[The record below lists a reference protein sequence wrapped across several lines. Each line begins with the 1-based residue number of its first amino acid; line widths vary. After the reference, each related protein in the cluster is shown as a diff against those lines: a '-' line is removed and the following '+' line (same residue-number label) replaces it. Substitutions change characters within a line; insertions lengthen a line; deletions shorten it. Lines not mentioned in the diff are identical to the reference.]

1 MKGLPARCFTVVL
14 WLALLVIAAFAG
26 IRLATPW
33 LAGQRATIEEL
44 ANSALDRSVSIGAID
59 AVWRGLDL
67 NVRLRDVKVKNASG
81 QVLLS
86 FDEARATPDLMRS
99 LGRRRLALAS
109 LHVTGARLHVIRAH
123 GELTVRG
130 IRRRQQPKFDP
141 DADRNVSLHDSHIFW
156 EDRQLDVN
164 YRLRHVDAT
173 LDASGEYTR
182 LRARFALAGSRA
194 TRLLLAADIQ
204 RLPAPPADLR
214 GTFYMQGE
222 QLPASKLPASLRAK
236 IARGTAAL
244 QVWGDVKNGAVARV
258 VGTAGIEDASLADG
272 RQLESVGLKFG
283 WRHKARGWQMRVED
297 LEVTRAERSWRVA
310 AAGLDSR
317 AARNGQTAYRGWLS
331 NAKVEDLLALLPDS
345 DSIDTLR
352 PLIARAP
359 AGELTDTRLSASV
372 ENGQLLRY
380 RARGRFHDL
389 SLAADTD
396 APGFGGADGR
406 FAFSRNAGTL
416 ALRTHDLEIQHPRL
430 FNGPLRFDTLRGDVR
445 WRRGNDRLVM
455 RSPKLSLSNKDFAAS
470 GPFELRLG
478 AGRPYLDT
486 RIALS
491 RGEVAKV
498 VDYLPVKILSPRATK
513 WLEQAL
519 VAGKLVSGDVHMRGD
534 IADFPFR
541 HSDGNGDGDGEF
553 EARLDV
559 EQGILDYRPGWPRV
573 EAARAEVRFRGPS
586 VSVTGARARVLNSR
600 IDAATVLIP
609 DLREGELQ
617 LSLSGHGPVDDIARY
632 LQRSVL
638 AESNIFE
645 RLTVSGDS
653 RLALALRLPL
663 SKDSG
668 REPEVSG
675 AVTFDHAGLR
685 IAPPGLQFTGIEGEL
700 AFSPEGFRAE
710 HINGRFRGHKV
721 TADVAPG
728 EDKRTVVSVHG
739 RLPARTLLADFE
751 HPLVRQLRG
760 RSLWQARLGLPG
772 IGKPPADARPQPLG
786 FSLVSS
792 LQGTSV
798 DLPQPLQKRAAERR
812 LFRVVTAFG
821 GDEQQ
826 HPVRVQYGPDLS
838 AVLLL
843 TGNQGGMRIERGAL
857 NYARGLARLPRVGV
871 TVKAA
876 LAEFSVEDWARQLQ
890 AETPG
895 TVRNGDASLALRQLD
910 VAARRLRWSGRTFDN
925 LRIEALQRNGRWM
938 AQVSSTQVAGR
949 IVLPADRGSP
959 APLVANLEHLDLQ
972 AGQDAGHDKG
982 VAMDARELP
991 PLRVTAKALRIG
1003 KFEFSD
1009 MRLETTR
1016 MKNGMRV
1023 RKLELSA
1030 PDFEGR
1036 VQGAWYVGEAAQK
1049 SRFDLVLDSDN
1060 LGELLQ
1066 LWDLQHSM
1074 RDGIAHVEARL
1085 DWPDAPARFD
1095 LARLSGQASLRVT
1108 DGRLRGLD
1116 PGPGRLLGLFNLG
1129 AIQRRLSLDFS
1140 DLFRTGFSF
1149 DTMAGDLA
1157 FRDANMYTDNTVIDG
1172 PAALIKITGRTGLV
1186 AHDYDQRV
1194 VVVPKIMSG
1203 LPLAGALL
1211 GGPAVGAALFVAE
1224 KVLGELDGGVDEADG
1239 IVYTVTG
1246 PWETPRIKMV
1256 DTPGPASE
1264 PKQKFPAT
1272 IRK

>member
-1 MKGLPARCFTVVL
+1 MSVVL
-14 WLALLVIAAFAG
+14 RRSFTMALSLALLVTLAFAG

-33 LAGQRATIEEL
+33 LAGHRETLESL
-44 ANSALDRSVSIGAID
+44 ASASLDRPVSIGAID
-59 AVWRGLDL
+59 AAWRGLDL
-67 NVRLRDVKVKNASG
+67 NVRLRDVTVKNASG

-86 FDEARATPDLMRS
+86 FDEARATPDLMHS

-109 LHVTGARLHVIRAH
+109 LHVTGARLHIIRAH
-123 GELTVRG
+123 GKLTARG
-130 IRRRQQPKFDP
+130 IRRRQHPTFAA
-141 DADRNVSLHDSHIFW
+141 DAERTVSLRDSRIFW

-173 LDASGEYTR
+173 LDAGGGNTR
-182 LRARFALAGSRA
+182 LRARFALAASRA
-194 TRLLLAADIQ
+194 ARLVVAADLQ
-204 RLPAPPADLR
+204 TLLTLPASGLR
-214 GTFYMQGE
+214 GTFYLQGE
-222 QLPASKLPASLRAK
+222 QLPASKLRAN

-244 QVWGDVKNGAVARV
+244 QVWGHVENGAVARV
-258 VGTAGIEDASLADG
+258 VGTAGIEDARLADG
-272 RQLESVGLKFG
+272 WQLESVGLKFG
-283 WRHKARGWQMRVED
+283 WRHKARGWQMRIED
-297 LEVTRAERSWRVA
+297 LEVTSAGRGWRAT

-331 NAKVEDLLALLPDS
+331 NAKVEDLLALAPNS
-345 DSIDTLR
+345 DSIDALR
-352 PLIARAP
+352 PLMARAP
-359 AGELTDTRLSASV
+359 TGELRETWLSARI
-372 ENGQLLRY
+372 EKGQLLHY
-380 RARGRFHDL
+380 RAHGRFHDL
-389 SLAADTD
+389 SLAADAD
-396 APGFGGADGR
+396 APGFAGADGR
-406 FAFSRNAGTL
+406 FAFSRSTGTL
-416 ALRTHDLEIQHPRL
+416 ALRTHGLEIQYPRL
-430 FNGPLRFDTLRGDVR
+430 FDGPSQFDRLRGDVC
-445 WRRGNDRLVM
+445 WRRENERLVM
-455 RSPKLSLSNKDFAAS
+455 RSPKLSLSNEDFAAS

-478 AGRPYLDT
+478 AGRPYLNT

-498 VDYLPVKILSPRATK
+498 ADYLPVKILSPRATE
-513 WLEQAL
+513 WLKQAL
-519 VAGKLVSGDVHMRGD
+519 VAGRLVSGDVHVRGD

-541 HSDGNGDGDGEF
+541 HSDGNGEF
-553 EARLDV
+553 EARFDV

-573 EAARAEVRFRGPS
+573 EAARAEVRFSGPS
-586 VSVTGARARVLNSR
+586 VSVTGARAQVLDSQ

-617 LSLSGHGPVDDIARY
+617 LSLAGHGPVEDIAQY

-638 AESNIFE
+638 AESNLFE

-668 REPEVSG
+668 EEPEVSG
-675 AVTFDHAGLR
+675 RVTFDRAGLR
-685 IAPPGLQFTGIEGEL
+685 IAPPGLDFNGIEGEL

-710 HINGRFRGHKV
+710 NINGRFRGHKV
-721 TADVAPG
+721 TAGVAPG
-728 EDKRTVVSVHG
+728 EDKRTIVSVRG
-739 RLPARTLLADFE
+739 RLPASALLADVE

-760 RSLWQARLGLPG
+760 ASLWQARLGLPA
-772 IGKPPADARPQPLG
+772 IGKPPADAEPRPLG

-792 LQGTSV
+792 LQGTTV
-798 DLPQPLQKRAAERR
+798 DLPQPLLKRAAERR

-826 HPVRVQYGPDLS
+826 HPVRAQYGPDLS

-843 TGNQGGMRIERGAL
+843 TGDKGGMRIERGAL
-857 NYARGLARLPRVGV
+857 SYARGLARLPRVGV

-876 LAEFSVEDWARQLQ
+876 FAEFSVEDWARQLQ

-895 TVRNGDASLALRQLD
+895 TLEKGGASISLRQLD
-910 VAARRLRWSGRTFDN
+910 VAARRLRWSGRTFDK

-938 AQVSSTQVAGR
+938 AQVRSAQVAGR
-949 IVLPADRGSP
+949 VVVPADRDSP

-972 AGQDAGHDKG
+972 AGQDAGHG
-982 VAMDARELP
+982 TGAAMDARELP

-1003 KFEFSD
+1003 EFEFSD
-1009 MRLETTR
+1009 ARLETSR
-1016 MKNGMRV
+1016 MKNGLRV

-1030 PDFEGR
+1030 PNFEGR
-1036 VQGAWYVGEAAQK
+1036 AQGAWYVGEAAQK
-1049 SRFDLVLDSDN
+1049 SRFDLVLNSDN

-1066 LWDLQHSM
+1066 RWDLQHSM

-1095 LARLSGQASLRVT
+1095 LAHLSGQTSLRVT

-1157 FRDANMYTDNTVIDG
+1157 FRDANMYTENTVIDG

-1203 LPLAGALL
+1203 LPLAGAL
-1211 GGPAVGAALFVAE
+1211 
-1224 KVLGELDGGVDEADG
+1224 
-1239 IVYTVTG
+1239 
-1246 PWETPRIKMV
+1246 
-1256 DTPGPASE
+1256 
-1264 PKQKFPAT
+1264 
-1272 IRK
+1272 